1 MTQSPKIIN
10 RSTLLQILL
19 VLALCAGSMVL
30 LNLLGVFRPPP
41 TEAALVFRVEATGGY
56 ANITLQAG
64 KEVISKTT
72 TVTTP
77 WEKRVVVPRGEEVY
91 LTASNPSQ
99 TGQLSCA
106 ILLEGRVW
114 KNERTEAPKDGVA
127 CAGIVP

>member
-1 MTQSPKIIN
+1 MAQSPRLIS

-19 VLALCAGSMVL
+19 VLALCAGSLVL

-41 TEAALVFRVEATGGY
+41 TESVLIFRVEATGGY

-99 TGQLSCA
+99 TGQLSCT

-114 KNERTEAPKDGVA
+114 KRERTEAPKDGVA

>member
-1 MTQSPKIIN
+1 MKPPPRLIS
-10 RSTLLQILL
+10 RSVLLQILL
-19 VLALCAGSMVL
+19 VIALCAASLLL
-30 LNLLGVFRPPP
+30 LNFLGVFRPPP
-41 TEAALVFRVEATGGY
+41 TEATLVFRVEATGGY

-77 WEKRVVVPRGEEVY
+77 WEKRVVVARGEEVY

-99 TGQLSCA
+99 TGQLSCT

-114 KNERTEAPKDGVA
+114 KRERTDAPKDGVA

>member
-1 MTQSPKIIN
+1 MTQSPKLIN

-77 WEKRVVVPRGEEVY
+77 WEKRVIVPRGEEVY

-99 TGQLSCA
+99 TGQLSCT

>member
-1 MTQSPKIIN
+1 MAQSPKLIS
-10 RSTLLQILL
+10 RSTLLQVLL
-19 VLALCAGSMVL
+19 VLALCVGSLIL

-41 TEAALVFRVEATGGY
+41 TESTLVFRVEATGGY

-64 KEVISKTT
+64 PEIISKTT

-99 TGQLSCA
+99 TGQLSCT
-106 ILLEGRVW
+106 ILLDGRVW
-114 KNERTEAPKDGVA
+114 KRERTEAPKDGVA